1 MQPLDDRS
9 GPAVSLV
16 SCQLSQLAKLT
27 NRTPPGTSDP
37 RPPLAAGS
45 SSTSQMAA
53 QPPEKRPPRSLFEL
67 PSDFF
72 DSSVLLRAHPSTA
85 PSVVEPS
92 EPSRPPPPPTTQ
104 QQQLS
109 EAAGSRW
116 TCNTCAAE
124 FESLQEQ
131 REHFKSDLHR
141 LNVSICALSLHLTTS
156 DWFLECYTAVL
167 IQF

>member
-1 MQPLDDRS
+1 
-9 GPAVSLV
+9 
-16 SCQLSQLAKLT
+16 
-27 NRTPPGTSDP
+27 
-37 RPPLAAGS
+37 
-45 SSTSQMAA
+45 MAA
-53 QPPEKRPPRSLFEL
+53 PPPEKRPPRSLFEL

-85 PSVVEPS
+85 PFAVEPS
-92 EPSRPPPPPTTQ
+92 EPSQPPPTQ
-104 QQQLS
+104 QPQQLS

-156 DWFLECYTAVL
+156 EVLIDFLECMYVTVL
-167 IQF
+167 IDTVLRAPRNFFFSSQR